1 MYKNYENRV
10 KEFVLDMTNPHSM
23 VEYKDITEKITNTRE
38 EFMNEQFVDNPEKK
52 RPLVFRGYITEAD
65 RIKDTIKNQHY
76 LYYLPD
82 YEKIKKERKKLK
94 ASSPSTNINSKS
106 KNIKNLKNLKNS
118 SFDKIDISE
127 RSKTINK
134 NFIISTPNHTINND
148 PVKNQLSSNTV
159 NKNLLSQPTMRYK
172 PRTDLERIYD
182 VLNGY
187 HCDEKSKD
195 IIERQL
201 KSINLYDY
209 KRPGDSTNSL
219 GKENNGS
226 AKKNNSKI
234 LKSKI
239 IRGHKKKKKSDSLY
253 KTNKVYYNPNKDG
266 YKPWQRRE
274 DLNNEAYG
282 FLNSYHYKTHFKAAE
297 EIAESNYKYD
307 KNNKNKNSVF
317 LLPNLIPNYYQPKN
331 IKTAVDSKEKEDPF
345 KFGKDVNSSDESEDY
360 EEFDKNYNPIV
371 KKTKTIS
378 DPEAMKILTK
388 IAFKQ
393 KKNEFDNFDFKKDD
407 EDEEK
412 NLKKIKNKKGKKN
425 YGEDDNVVIKNKL
438 YFKNSQFD
446 KITSEVLEM
455 CNVYSTKSKFNN
467 TTHKSKGGKTMIT
480 RGMTVGEFEKK
491 YGLQEV

>member
-1 MYKNYENRV
+1 MCKNYENRV
-10 KEFVLDMTNPHSM
+10 KEFVLDMTNPHSII
-23 VEYKDITEKITNTRE
+23 ELKDITEKITNTRE
-38 EFMNEQFVDNPEKK
+38 ELINEQFADNPEKK

-65 RIKDTIKNQHY
+65 RIKDTIKNNKY
-76 LYYLPD
+76 LFYLPD

-94 ASSPSTNINSKS
+94 ASSPSPNINSKA
-106 KNIKNLKNLKNS
+106 KNLKNIKIKNS
-118 SFDKIDISE
+118 SFNNKNDISE

-134 NFIISTPNHTINND
+134 NFIFTTPNHTINNE
-148 PVKNQLSSNTV
+148 PVLNKLSSNSV
-159 NKNLLSQPTMRYK
+159 NKNFISQPTMRYK

-209 KRPGDSTNSL
+209 KRPGGSTTSL
-219 GKENNGS
+219 GKENNES
-226 AKKNNSKI
+226 AKKNNSKK
-234 LKSKI
+234 LNPKI
-239 IRGHKKKKKSDSLY
+239 IRSHQKKKKFYSLY
-253 KTNKVYYNPNKDG
+253 KSSKLYYNPSKDD
-266 YKPWQRRE
+266 YKPWHRRD

-282 FLNSYHYKTHFKAAE
+282 FLSSYHYKTHFKAAE

-331 IKTAVDSKEKEDPF
+331 IKSDAHSEEKEDPF
-345 KFGKDVNSSDESEDY
+345 KFGKETNSSDESEDY
-360 EEFDKNYNPIV
+360 EEFDKNYNPIIQ
-371 KKTKTIS
+371 KTKTFS
-378 DPEAMKILTK
+378 DPETMKVLTK
-388 IAFKQ
+388 MAFKQ

>member
-1 MYKNYENRV
+1 MYRNYENRV
-10 KEFVLDMTNPHSM
+10 KEFVLDMTNPHSII
-23 VEYKDITEKITNTRE
+23 ELKDITEKITNTRE
-38 EFMNEQFVDNPEKK
+38 ELINEQFADNPEKK

-65 RIKDTIKNQHY
+65 RIKDTIKNNKY
-76 LYYLPD
+76 LFYLPD

-94 ASSPSTNINSKS
+94 ASSPSPDINSKA
-106 KNIKNLKNLKNS
+106 KNLKNIKIKNS
-118 SFDKIDISE
+118 SFNNKNDISE

-134 NFIISTPNHTINND
+134 NFIFTTPNHTINNE
-148 PVKNQLSSNTV
+148 PVLNKLSSNSV
-159 NKNLLSQPTMRYK
+159 NKNFISQPTMRYK

-209 KRPGDSTNSL
+209 KRPGGSTTSL
-219 GKENNGS
+219 GKENNES
-226 AKKNNSKI
+226 AKKNNSKK
-234 LKSKI
+234 LNPKI
-239 IRGHKKKKKSDSLY
+239 IRSHQKKKKFYSLY
-253 KTNKVYYNPNKDG
+253 KSSKLYYNPSKDD
-266 YKPWQRRE
+266 YKPWHRRD

-282 FLNSYHYKTHFKAAE
+282 FLSSYHYKTHFKAAE

-331 IKTAVDSKEKEDPF
+331 IKSDAHSEEKEDPF
-345 KFGKDVNSSDESEDY
+345 KFGKETNSSDESEDY
-360 EEFDKNYNPIV
+360 EEFDKNYNPIIQ
-371 KKTKTIS
+371 KTKTFS
-378 DPEAMKILTK
+378 DPEAMKVLTK
-388 IAFKQ
+388 MAFKQ